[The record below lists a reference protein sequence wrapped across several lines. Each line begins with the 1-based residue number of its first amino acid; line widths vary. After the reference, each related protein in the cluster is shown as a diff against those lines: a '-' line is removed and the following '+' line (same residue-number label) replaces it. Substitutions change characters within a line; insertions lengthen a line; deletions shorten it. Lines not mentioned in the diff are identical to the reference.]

1 MNGLSLTGKIIVK
14 GKLKLISPLIIGSGK
29 SNLADIEVLKDESG
43 KPYIPATSFCGVL
56 RHYFED
62 NTFSNNIQDQS
73 NYFWGIHKKDQN
85 GKVTEIE
92 SALICHDLFTENA
105 IIRVRDGI
113 RIDVKKGTAK
123 DEGKYDYE
131 VVEPDAVFD
140 LFWEI
145 SIRKA
150 FDKDKNILKKIIM
163 TLISVLER
171 GEISLGAKTNNG
183 FGKCMLTDAQIYEF
197 DFSKKNDVKQ
207 WLNQEFVNGISKLDV
222 DLFINQNKTFSID
235 ASFSIKNSF
244 IVRSYPSEP
253 KFPDGVH
260 LTSNGKNVMPGTSF
274 KGAIRNRALRIANTL
289 NIINAEQ
296 KIKELFGTAGE
307 NETKRKS
314 KVVVEETII
323 EDSVAELQNRIKID
337 RFTGGTIKTA
347 LFDSMPLW
355 SSNNPESVKIKIR
368 LRDYEPW
375 EAGLLMLVLKDLWA
389 EDLAIGGEKNVGR
402 GILTGNSA
410 VIKWDNR
417 MLIMERDVDKLKF
430 SSESDAKELND
441 FVNRLLE
448 VK

>member
-14 GKLKLISPLIIGSGK
+14 GKLKLMSPLIIGCGK
-29 SNLADIEVLKDESG
+29 SNLADIEVLKDDSG
-43 KPYIPATSFCGVL
+43 KPYIPATSLCGVL
-56 RHYFED
+56 RHYFE
-62 NTFSNNIQDQS
+62 NNFYTNIKEEQF
-73 NYFWGIHKKDQN
+73 NNFWGSNKSD
-85 GKVTEIE
+85 GME
-92 SALICHDLFTENA
+92 SALICHDLFTDYVE
-105 IIRVRDGI
+105 IRVRDGI
-113 RIDVKKGTAK
+113 RIDVKKGIVEDK
-123 DEGKYDYE
+123 GKYDYE
-131 VVEPDAVFD
+131 VIEPDAVFN

-183 FGKCMLTDAQIYEF
+183 FGKCILTDVQIYEF
-197 DFSKKNDVKQ
+197 DFSKKNEVKK
-207 WLNQEFVNGISKLDV
+207 WLNQELVNGISKLDV
-222 DLFINQNKTFSID
+222 DIFINQNKTFSID

-253 KFPDGVH
+253 KFPDAVH

-314 KVVVEETII
+314 KVAVEETII

-355 SSNNPESVKIKIR
+355 SSNNPESIKIKIR
-368 LRDYEPW
+368 IRDYKTW

-402 GILTGNSA
+402 GVLTGNSA
-410 VIKWDNR
+410 VIKWDNK
-417 MLIMERDVDKLKF
+417 MLIIERDVDKLKF

-441 FVNRLLE
+441 FVNKLLE